1 MLYNVVKT
9 LFGRVWKMKNR
20 LTPKKIVEE
29 LDKYIISQDE
39 AKKNVAISL
48 RNRYRRKAIDDG
60 DMRREITP
68 KNIILIG
75 STGVGK
81 TEIARRLAKLAD
93 APFVK
98 VEATKYTEVG
108 YVGKDVESM
117 IKDLLGI
124 TIRKLKGDKIEELKE
139 KYREGV
145 VERVAKLIKPY
156 DTVNLDVKKELIDDI
171 LDGKYDDYEVEIEK
185 SPKGDLPFVEVV
197 SAGNTPEEGVQGI
210 IDNIVSSFPGRGKS
224 KNIVMNVVDAI
235 DYLLNEEVEKNIDM
249 EAIIPEAIRTT
260 EQDGIV
266 FIDEID
272 KIAERE
278 GGGRSEVSRQG
289 VQRDILPIVEGTTVM
304 TKYGAVKT
312 DHILFIAA
320 GAFTLASPS
329 DLMPELQGRF
339 PVKVKLK
346 NLEVEDFI
354 KILTQVEYNLLNQ
367 YKSLLKV
374 DNVDLSFTKGAI
386 ERIAEVSM
394 DLNENVENIGARRLA
409 TVVETILK
417 EIMYEAPYDKL
428 QVIKIGKREVDN
440 IYREETEEENL
451 DNYIL

>member
-1 MLYNVVKT
+1 
-9 LFGRVWKMKNR
+9 MKNK

-48 RNRYRRKAIDDG
+48 RNRYRRKAIDDPN
-60 DMRREITP
+60 MRREITP

-81 TEIARRLAKLAD
+81 TEIARRLASIAD
-93 APFVK
+93 APFIK

-124 TIRKLKGDKIEELKE
+124 TIRKLKNDRIEELKE
-139 KYREGV
+139 KFRDLAVG
-145 VERVAKLIKPY
+145 RVAKLIKPY
-156 DTVNLDVKKELIDDI
+156 DIVNLDVKKELIED
-171 LDGKYDDYEVEIEK
+171 LLSGKYDDYEVEVEK
-185 SPKGDLPFVEVV
+185 TQRGDIPFVEVV
-197 SAGNTPEEGVQGI
+197 SAGNNPGEDVQGI
-210 IDNIVSSFPGRGKS
+210 IDNIVSSFPGKGKNKS
-224 KNIVMNVVDAI
+224 IKMTAVDAI
-235 DYLLNEEVEKNIDM
+235 EYLLNEEVENNIDM
-249 EAIIPEAIRTT
+249 ESIIPEAIRTT
-260 EQDGIV
+260 EQDGII

-278 GGGRSEVSRQG
+278 GGRSEVSRQG

-339 PVKVKLK
+339 PVKVKLN

-367 YKSLLKV
+367 YKSLLKI
-374 DNVDLSFTKGAI
+374 DNVELSFTKGAI
-386 ERIAEVSM
+386 EKIAEVSM
-394 DLNENVENIGARRLA
+394 ELNENVENIGARRLSS
-409 TVVETILK
+409 VVETILK
-417 EIMYEAPYDKL
+417 EIMFEAPYEETT
-428 QVIKIGKREVDN
+428 VIKIGKKEVDK
-440 IYREETEEENL
+440 IFKEDTEEENL

>member
-1 MLYNVVKT
+1 MEK
-9 LFGRVWKMKNR
+9 G

-29 LDKYIISQDE
+29 LDKYIISQDD

-48 RNRYRRKAIDDG
+48 RNRYRRKAIDNP

-81 TEIARRLAKLAD
+81 TEIARRLAGVAD
-93 APFVK
+93 APFIK
-98 VEATKYTEVG
+98 VEATKYTEIG

-124 TIRKLKGDKIEELKE
+124 TIRKLKNDRIEELKE
-139 KYREGV
+139 KYYEGIL
-145 VERVAKLIKPY
+145 ETVARLIKPY
-156 DTVNLDVKKELIDDI
+156 DTVNTDI
-171 LDGKYDDYEVEIEK
+171 KNEVIKDIRDGKYTDHEVEIEK
-185 SPKGDLPFVEVV
+185 NPKTDVPFVEVV
-197 SAGNTPEEGVQGI
+197 STGNAPEENVQGI
-210 IDNIVSSFPGRGKS
+210 IENIVSSFPGRGKS
-224 KNIVMNVVDAI
+224 KNIKMSVQDAVEH
-235 DYLLNEEVEKNIDM
+235 LLNEEVEKNIDM
-249 EAIIPEAIRTT
+249 ESLIPEAIRTT

-278 GGGRSEVSRQG
+278 GAGRSEVSRQG

-339 PVKVKLK
+339 PVKVKLR

-367 YKSLLKV
+367 YKALLKI
-374 DNVDLSFTKGAI
+374 DNVDVSFTKGAI

-394 DLNENVENIGARRLA
+394 ELNENVENIGARRLA
-409 TVVETILK
+409 TVVETVLK
-417 EIMYEAPYDKL
+417 EIMYEAPYEKMEK
-428 QVIKIGKREVDN
+428 IKIGKREIDN
-440 IYREETEEENL
+440 IYKEEAEEENL

>member
-9 LFGRVWKMKNR
+9 LFGRVWKMKNK

-93 APFVK
+93 APFIK

-139 KYREGV
+139 KYREGII
-145 VERVAKLIKPY
+145 EKVAKLIKPY

-171 LDGKYDDYEVEIEK
+171 MDGKYDDYEVEIEK

-339 PVKVKLK
+339 PVKVRLK

-374 DNVDLSFTKGAI
+374 DNVDISFTKGAI

-417 EIMYEAPYDKL
+417 EIMYEAPYEKL

-440 IYREETEEENL
+440 IYKEETEEENL